1 MNRISRKIRRKTE
14 GLNMTMKE
22 RLRIMAELLKRNRQ
36 RDAEHAAK
44 QKESKKAEEEKKCRS
59 KAR

>member
-1 MNRISRKIRRKTE
+1 
-14 GLNMTMKE
+14 MTMKE